1 MEVYTVD
8 ENGFIAPEEVV
19 NEESQAD
26 VLETEVISETGESS
40 DVLDSLESSSAQA
53 IVEESTDT
61 IIPFMGDGSV
71 YAVSDPDALAA
82 GDGGY
87 SLDGMVIFNIEVS
100 NYGSCQ
106 AVFTPDQADNVT
118 IENGIIV
125 NWSSSDIRVPL
136 YVGKAAD
143 RSAVDTLNL
152 TILGRGSSNYARN
165 LYRYGSAQ
173 YVTSY
178 YVDGNSLSSTT
189 TYVGISNADQV
200 SYSRSY
206 WLEVVFA
213 VCLII
218 MAVNGLIRFLRRGH
232 RG

>member
-8 ENGFIAPEEVV
+8 ENGFIVPEEVV

-26 VLETEVISETGESS
+26 VLETEVVSESGESG
-40 DVLDSLESSSAQA
+40 DVFDSLESSSTEA
-53 IVEESTDT
+53 IMEESTDT
-61 IIPFMGDGSV
+61 VIPYMGDVSAFALSDTDVFASGDGS
-71 YAVSDPDALAA
+71 
-82 GDGGY
+82 Y
-87 SLDGMVIFNIEVS
+87 SLDGMVIFNVEVS
-100 NYGSCQ
+100 GYGSCQ
-106 AVFTPDQADNVT
+106 AVFTPEQADKVT
-118 IENGIIV
+118 IEAGQIV

-136 YVGKAAD
+136 YVGQAAD

-152 TILGRGSSNYARN
+152 TILGRGASNFAN
-165 LYRYGSAQ
+165 NSYRYGSAQ

-178 YVDGNSLSSTT
+178 YVNGSSLSSTT
-189 TYVGISNADQV
+189 TYVGISGADQV

-218 MAVNGLIRFLRRGH
+218 MSVNGLIRFLRRGH

>member
-8 ENGFIAPEEVV
+8 DNGYIVPEEVV

-26 VLETEVISETGESS
+26 VLETEVVSEPSESS
-40 DVLDSLESSSAQA
+40 DVLDIMESSSTEE
-53 IVEESTDT
+53 IMEESTDNV
-61 IIPFMGDGSV
+61 IPFMGDMSA
-71 YAVSDPDALAA
+71 YAVSDSDALAS
-82 GDGGY
+82 GDGSY
-87 SLDGMVIFNIEVS
+87 SLDGMVIFNLDVS

-106 AVFTPDQADNVT
+106 AVFTPEQADNVT
-118 IENGIIV
+118 IENGKIV

-136 YVGKAAD
+136 YVGQAAD
-143 RSAVDTLNL
+143 RAAADTLNL

-178 YVDGNSLSSTT
+178 YVDGNSLSSTN
-189 TYVGISNADQV
+189 TYVGLSNADQI

>member
-1 MEVYTVD
+1 MEIYTVD
-8 ENGFIAPEEVV
+8 ENGFIVPEEVV

-26 VLETEVISETGESS
+26 VLETEIVSETGESD
-40 DVLDSLESSSAQA
+40 DVLDLMEPSSAEE
-53 IVEESTDT
+53 IVEESTDS
-61 IIPFMGDGSV
+61 IIPYMGDVSVFAVSDSDALASGDGS
-71 YAVSDPDALAA
+71 
-82 GDGGY
+82 Y
-87 SLDGMVIFNIEVS
+87 SLDGMVIFNVEVS

-106 AVFTPDQADNVT
+106 AVFTPELAEKVT
-118 IENGIIV
+118 IDNGKIV

-136 YVGKAAD
+136 YVGQVGDRDAA
-143 RSAVDTLNL
+143 DTLNL
-152 TILGRGSSNYARN
+152 TILGRGSTNYAKN
-165 LYRYGSAQ
+165 LYRYGSDQ

-178 YVDGNSLSSTT
+178 YVDGSSLSSTI
-189 TYVGISNADQV
+189 TYVGIFNADQV

>member
-8 ENGFIAPEEVV
+8 ENGFIVPEEVV

-26 VLETEVISETGESS
+26 VLETEVISETGESG
-40 DVLDSLESSSAQA
+40 DVLDSLESSSSEE
-53 IVEESTDT
+53 IMEESTDSV
-61 IIPFMGDGSV
+61 IPYMGDVSV
-71 YAVSDPDALAA
+71 FAVSDPDVLASS
-82 GDGGY
+82 DDSY
-87 SLDGMVIFNIEVS
+87 SLDGMVIFNVEVS

-106 AVFTPDQADNVT
+106 AVFTPEQADKVT
-118 IENGIIV
+118 IENGKIV

-136 YVGKAAD
+136 YVGQAAD
-143 RSAVDTLNL
+143 RAAADTLNL
-152 TILGRGSSNYARN
+152 TILGRGASNYANN

-178 YVDGNSLSSTT
+178 YVNGSSLSSTT
-189 TYVGISNADQV
+189 TYVGISNADQI

-213 VCLII
+213 ICLII

>member
-8 ENGFIAPEEVV
+8 ESGFIVPEEVV

-26 VLETEVISETGESS
+26 VLETEVVSETGESG
-40 DVLDSLESSSAQA
+40 DVLDIMESSSTEE
-53 IVEESTDT
+53 IVEEPTDS
-61 IIPFMGDGSV
+61 IIPFMGDGSF
-71 YAVSDPDALAA
+71 YAVSDSDALAS
-82 GDGGY
+82 GDGSY
-87 SLDGMVIFNIEVS
+87 SLDGMVIFNVDVS
-100 NYGSCQ
+100 NYGLCQ
-106 AVFTPDQADNVT
+106 VVFTPEQADNVT
-118 IENGIIV
+118 IENGKIV

-136 YVGKAAD
+136 YVGQAGD
-143 RSAVDTLNL
+143 RSAADTLNL